1 MDTKM
6 SCNKYQASKITTFKN
21 ELPREMERE
30 GQNQNKHHRKHEL

>member
-30 GQNQNKHHRKHEL
+30 GQKSEQTSQKT